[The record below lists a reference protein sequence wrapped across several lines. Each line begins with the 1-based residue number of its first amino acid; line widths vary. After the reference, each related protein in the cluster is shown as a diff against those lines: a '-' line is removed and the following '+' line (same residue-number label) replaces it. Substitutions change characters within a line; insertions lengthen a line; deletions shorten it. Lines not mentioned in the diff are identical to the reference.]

1 MPDKI
6 LISFCINQES
16 KFAKKINKEEK
27 LPEIRKILQN
37 KLPEDSIF
45 TLPDGSSIDKEDE
58 DDYSLS
64 EIIKDDKVYIKSESL
79 IKTTNVSQV
88 AKVPVKKNVPINGS
102 KFICKKGD
110 LDIYL
115 YPKIEFSD
123 IEKTQ
128 AIVFMVV
135 GQTGCGKTTL
145 LNSFINYILGIQ
157 IEDNFRYEII
167 YEQFGTSQSV
177 SQTSDVTVYNIKGIN
192 GFPPIQIV
200 DTPGFGDTRGIKQ
213 DMIIT
218 SKIETMFKKSLNSL
232 NAICFVAQSSNA
244 RLTVN
249 QKYIFT
255 SVLDL
260 FGEDVKENF
269 IAMLTFCDGG
279 VPQVVA
285 SLEDPNCVFS
295 GVIPYIKK
303 PWYYKFN
310 NSAIFASNRE
320 DEFTK
325 MFFKLGMK
333 SFEDFTKKLIKL
345 PRKSLTQTK
354 QVLDERNRLEKC
366 VEILTIKL
374 RAGLD
379 KVEYIKGI
387 LKMVSSLKG
396 DLNDSKNFTKVI
408 KTPKIRQVPVPPGNY
423 MTTCMTCSTTCH
435 KYCCIADD
443 GDKSGCACITNNYCV
458 RCKGRCHWT
467 QHKNRPYY
475 YEDYLEEEIVT
486 LDELKKKYCDS
497 KSDLDTKTQLLMGAK
512 NDLINLNI
520 ECINTQDLITKS
532 INRLQEIALNKT
544 VFESSEEHIELLI
557 ENEKSEHKEGWQT
570 RIEGLELLK
579 QQKKMLREIY
589 LGENEKMNNMRKF
602 IEDSLNKEKNLNDP
616 KSKCTIF

>member
-1 MPDKI
+1 MPEKV
-6 LISFCINQES
+6 LISVIINNES
-16 KFAKKINKEEK
+16 KFAKKISKEENLVEIRKLFGEK
-27 LPEIRKILQN
+27 LPN
-37 KLPEDSIF
+37 DSLF
-45 TLPDGSSIDKEDE
+45 TLPDGSEIDKEDE
-58 DDYSLS
+58 GDYTLS
-64 EIIKDDKVYIKSESL
+64 EILKDDKVYMKSNESL
-79 IKTTNVSQV
+79 KTSL
-88 AKVPVKKNVPINGS
+88 PVTIPEKKKNQPIPGS
-102 KFICKKGD
+102 KLIGKKGD

-115 YPKIEFSD
+115 YPKIDFNDS
-123 IEKTQ
+123 EKVK
-128 AIVFMVV
+128 AVIFMVV

-145 LNSFINYILGIQ
+145 LNSFINYLLGIE
-157 IEDNFRYEII
+157 IEDDFRYEII
-167 YEQFGTSQSV
+167 HESFGTSQSI
-177 SQTSDVTVYNIKGIN
+177 SQTSEVTVYNIKGIN
-192 GFPPIQIV
+192 GLPPIQII

-218 SKIETMFKKSLNSL
+218 SKIEKTFKEQLNNL

-244 RLTVN
+244 TRLTSN

-279 VPQVVA
+279 FPQVVA

-295 GVIPYIKK
+295 TVIPHIKK
-303 PWYYKFN
+303 PWFYKFN
-310 NSAIFASNRE
+310 NSAIFSSNRE

-333 SFEDFTKKLIKL
+333 SFEEFTQKLIKL
-345 PRKSLTQTK
+345 PRKSLTQSK
-354 QVLDERNRLEKC
+354 QVLEERNRLEKC

-408 KTPKIRQVPVPPGNY
+408 KTQIIRQVPVPPGNY
-423 MTTCMTCSTTCH
+423 MTTCMICSTTCH
-435 KYCCIADD
+435 KYCSIADD
-443 GDKSGCACITNNYCV
+443 RDKRGCECISGDYCI
-458 RCKGRCHWT
+458 RCKNKCHWT
-467 QHKNRPYY
+467 QHINRPYY
-475 YEDYLEEEIVT
+475 YEDYMEEETIILT
-486 LDELKKKYCDS
+486 ELKQKYCDS
-497 KSDLDTKTQLLMGAK
+497 KSNLDTKTQLLMRAK
-512 NDLINLNI
+512 KDLVNLNM

-544 VFESSEEHIELLI
+544 VFESSEEHIDLLI
-557 ENEKSEHKEGWQT
+557 ETEKSEHKEGWKT

-579 QQKKMLREIY
+579 QQKRMLREIY
-589 LGENEKMNNMRKF
+589 QGENQKMNQIKDF
-602 IEDSLNKEKNLNDP
+602 IEDSLKKEKNC
-616 KSKCTIF
+616 SIF

>member
-1 MPDKI
+1 MPEKV
-6 LISFCINQES
+6 LISVIINNES
-16 KFAKKINKEEK
+16 KFAKKISKEENLVEIRKLFGEK
-27 LPEIRKILQN
+27 LPN
-37 KLPEDSIF
+37 DSLF
-45 TLPDGSSIDKEDE
+45 TLPDGSEIDKEDE
-58 DDYSLS
+58 GDYTLS
-64 EIIKDDKVYIKSESL
+64 EILKDDKVYMKSNESL
-79 IKTTNVSQV
+79 KTSL
-88 AKVPVKKNVPINGS
+88 PVTIPEKKKNQPIPGS
-102 KFICKKGD
+102 KLIGKKGD

-115 YPKIEFSD
+115 YPKIDFNDS
-123 IEKTQ
+123 EKVK
-128 AIVFMVV
+128 AVIFMVV

-145 LNSFINYILGIQ
+145 LNSFINYLLGIE
-157 IEDNFRYEII
+157 IEDDFRYEII
-167 YEQFGTSQSV
+167 HESFGTSQSI
-177 SQTSDVTVYNIKGIN
+177 SQTSEVTVYNIKGIN
-192 GFPPIQIV
+192 GLPPIQII

-218 SKIETMFKKSLNSL
+218 SKIEKTFKEQLNNL

-244 RLTVN
+244 TRLTSN

-279 VPQVVA
+279 FPQVVA

-295 GVIPYIKK
+295 TVIPHIKK
-303 PWYYKFN
+303 PWFYKFN
-310 NSAIFASNRE
+310 NSAIFSSNRE

-333 SFEDFTKKLIKL
+333 SFEEFTQKLIKL
-345 PRKSLTQTK
+345 PRKSLTQSK
-354 QVLDERNRLEKC
+354 QVLEERNRLEKC

-423 MTTCMTCSTTCH
+423 MTTCMICSTTCH

-443 GDKSGCACITNNYCV
+443 GDKRGCACISGDYCI
-458 RCKGRCHWT
+458 RCKNKCHWT

-475 YEDYLEEEIVT
+475 YEDYMAEETIT
-486 LDELKKKYCDS
+486 LTELKQKYCDS
-497 KSDLDTKTQLLMGAK
+497 KSNLDTKTQLLMGAK
-512 NDLINLNI
+512 KDLVNLNM

-544 VFESSEEHIELLI
+544 VFESSEEHIDLLI
-557 ENEKSEHKEGWQT
+557 ETEKSEHKEGWKT

-579 QQKKMLREIY
+579 QQKRMLREIY
-589 LGENEKMNNMRKF
+589 QGENQKMNQIKDF
-602 IEDSLNKEKNLNDP
+602 IEDSLKKEKNC
-616 KSKCTIF
+616 SIF

>member
-1 MPDKI
+1 MPEKV
-6 LISFCINQES
+6 LISVIINNES
-16 KFAKKINKEEK
+16 KFAKKISKEENLVEIRKLFGEK
-27 LPEIRKILQN
+27 LPN
-37 KLPEDSIF
+37 DSLF
-45 TLPDGSSIDKEDE
+45 TLPDGSEIDKEDE
-58 DDYSLS
+58 GDYTLS
-64 EIIKDDKVYIKSESL
+64 EILKDDKVYMKSNESL
-79 IKTTNVSQV
+79 KTSL
-88 AKVPVKKNVPINGS
+88 PVTIPEKKKNQPIPGS
-102 KFICKKGD
+102 KLIGKKGD

-115 YPKIEFSD
+115 YPKIDFNDS
-123 IEKTQ
+123 EKVK
-128 AIVFMVV
+128 AVIFMVV

-145 LNSFINYILGIQ
+145 LNSFINYLLGIE
-157 IEDNFRYEII
+157 IEDDFRYEII
-167 YEQFGTSQSV
+167 HESFGTSQSI
-177 SQTSDVTVYNIKGIN
+177 SQTSEVTVYNIKGIN
-192 GFPPIQIV
+192 GLPPIQII

-218 SKIETMFKKSLNSL
+218 SKIEKTFKEQLNNL

-244 RLTVN
+244 TRLTSN

-279 VPQVVA
+279 FPQVVA

-295 GVIPYIKK
+295 TVIPHIKK
-303 PWYYKFN
+303 PWFYKFN
-310 NSAIFASNRE
+310 NSAIFSSNRE

-333 SFEDFTKKLIKL
+333 SFEEFTQKLIKL
-345 PRKSLTQTK
+345 PRKSLTQSK
-354 QVLDERNRLEKC
+354 QVLEERNRLEKC

-423 MTTCMTCSTTCH
+423 MTTCMICSTTCH
-435 KYCCIADD
+435 KYCSIADD
-443 GDKSGCACITNNYCV
+443 RDKRGCECISGDYCI
-458 RCKGRCHWT
+458 RCKNKCHWT
-467 QHKNRPYY
+467 QHINRPYY
-475 YEDYLEEEIVT
+475 YEDYMEEETIILT
-486 LDELKKKYCDS
+486 ELKQKYCDS
-497 KSDLDTKTQLLMGAK
+497 KSNLDTKTQLLMRAK
-512 NDLINLNI
+512 KDLVNLNM

-544 VFESSEEHIELLI
+544 VFESSEEHIDLLI
-557 ENEKSEHKEGWQT
+557 ETEKSEHKEGWKT

-579 QQKKMLREIY
+579 QQKRMLREIY
-589 LGENEKMNNMRKF
+589 QGENQKMNQIKDF
-602 IEDSLNKEKNLNDP
+602 IEDSLKKEKNC
-616 KSKCTIF
+616 SIF

>member
-1 MPDKI
+1 MPEKV
-6 LISFCINQES
+6 LISFLINNES
-16 KFAKKINKEEK
+16 KFAKKLNKEEK
-27 LPEIRKILQN
+27 LPAIRKFLSE

-45 TLPDGSSIDKEDE
+45 TLPDGSEIDKEDE
-58 DDYSLS
+58 DDYQLS
-64 EIIKDDKVYIKSESL
+64 EIIKDDKVYIKSKSNEIS
-79 IKTTNVSQV
+79 TNSIPTPIVQ
-88 AKVPVKKNVPINGS
+88 KKKNVPIEGS
-102 KFICKKGD
+102 ILVGKKGD

-115 YPKIEFSD
+115 YPQIEFND
-123 IEKTQ
+123 TEKIK
-128 AIVFMVV
+128 AVIFMVV
-135 GQTGCGKTTL
+135 GQTGSGKTTL
-145 LNSFINYILGIQ
+145 LNSFINYLLGIQ
-157 IEDNFRYEII
+157 IEDDFRYEII
-167 YEQFGTSQSV
+167 HETFGTSQSH
-177 SQTSDVTVYNIKGIN
+177 SQTSEVTVYNIKGTN
-192 GFPPIQIV
+192 GLPPMQII
-200 DTPGFGDTRGIKQ
+200 DTPGYGDTGGIKQ
-213 DMIIT
+213 DMVIT
-218 SKIETMFKKSLNSL
+218 GKIENKFKKTLNSL

-244 RLTVN
+244 RLTTN

-279 VPQVVA
+279 IPQVVS

-295 GVIPYIKK
+295 EVIPYIKK

-310 NSAIFASNRE
+310 NSAIFSSNRE

-325 MFFKLGMK
+325 MFYKLGMK
-333 SFEDFTKKLIKL
+333 SFEEFTNKLIKL

-366 VEILTIKL
+366 VEILTLKL
-374 RAGLD
+374 REGLD
-379 KVEYIKGI
+379 KIEYIKGI

-435 KYCCIADD
+435 KYCEISDD
-443 GDKSGCACITNNYCV
+443 GYKRGCACIRGDYCII
-458 RCKGRCHWT
+458 CKGKCHWS

-475 YEDYLEEEIVT
+475 YEDYMAEETIT
-486 LDELKKKYCDS
+486 LNELKEKYCNS

-512 NDLINLNI
+512 NDLISLNI
-520 ECINTQDLITKS
+520 ECINIQDLITKS

-544 VFESSEEHIELLI
+544 VFESSEEHIDLLI
-557 ENEKSEHKEGWQT
+557 ENEKSEHKKGWQT

-579 QQKKMLREIY
+579 QQKRMLREIY
-589 LGENEKMNNMRKF
+589 KGENQKMNDIRKF
-602 IEDSLNKEKNLNDP
+602 IEDSLNKEKHLNDP
-616 KSKCTIF
+616 QSGCCIF

>member
-1 MPDKI
+1 MNQNLQKKKSKEETLPQIRKI
-6 LISFCINQES
+6 FG
-16 KFAKKINKEEK
+16 EK
-27 LPEIRKILQN
+27 LPN
-37 KLPEDSIF
+37 DSVF
-45 TLPDGSSIDKEDE
+45 TLPDGSEIDKEDE
-58 DDYSLS
+58 SDYTLS
-64 EIIKDDKVYIKSESL
+64 EILKDDKVYMKSNESL
-79 IKTTNVSQV
+79 KTSLP
-88 AKVPVKKNVPINGS
+88 PVTIPEKKKNQPIPGS
-102 KFICKKGD
+102 KLIGKKGD

-115 YPKIEFSD
+115 YPKIDFNDS
-123 IEKTQ
+123 EKVK
-128 AIVFMVV
+128 AVIFMVV

-145 LNSFINYILGIQ
+145 LNSFINYLLGIE
-157 IEDNFRYEII
+157 IEDDFRYEII
-167 YEQFGTSQSV
+167 HESFGTSQSI
-177 SQTSDVTVYNIKGIN
+177 SQTSEVTVYNIKGIN
-192 GFPPIQIV
+192 GLPPIQII

-218 SKIETMFKKSLNSL
+218 SKIEKTFKEQLNNL

-244 RLTVN
+244 RLTSN

-279 VPQVVA
+279 FPQVVA

-295 GVIPYIKK
+295 TVIPHIKK
-303 PWYYKFN
+303 PWFYKFN

-333 SFEDFTKKLIKL
+333 SFEEFTQKLIKL
-345 PRKSLTQTK
+345 PRKSLTQSK
-354 QVLDERNRLEKC
+354 QVLEERNRLEKC

-387 LKMVSSLKG
+387 LKMVSSLKE

-408 KTPKIRQVPVPPGNY
+408 KTPKIRPVPVPPGNY
-423 MTTCMTCSTTCH
+423 MTTCIICSTICH
-435 KYCCIADD
+435 KYCSIADD
-443 GDKSGCACITNNYCV
+443 RDKRGCECISGDYCI
-458 RCKGRCHWT
+458 RCRNKCHWS

-475 YEDYLEEEIVT
+475 YEDYMEEETIT
-486 LDELKKKYCDS
+486 LTELKQKYCDS
-497 KSDLDTKTQLLMGAK
+497 KSNLDTKTQLLMRAK
-512 NDLINLNI
+512 KDLVNLNM

-544 VFESSEEHIELLI
+544 VFESSEEHIDLLI
-557 ENEKSEHKEGWQT
+557 ETEKSEHKEGWKT

-579 QQKKMLREIY
+579 QQKRMLREIY
-589 LGENEKMNNMRKF
+589 QGENQKMNQIKDF
-602 IEDSLNKEKNLNDP
+602 IEDSLKKE
-616 KSKCTIF
+616 SSIF

>member
-1 MPDKI
+1 MPEKV
-6 LISFCINQES
+6 LISVIINNES
-16 KFAKKINKEEK
+16 KFAKKISKEENLVEIRKLFGEK
-27 LPEIRKILQN
+27 LPN
-37 KLPEDSIF
+37 DSLF
-45 TLPDGSSIDKEDE
+45 TLPDGSEIDKEDE
-58 DDYSLS
+58 GDYTLS
-64 EIIKDDKVYIKSESL
+64 EILKDDKVYMKS
-79 IKTTNVSQV
+79 N
-88 AKVPVKKNVPINGS
+88 VPVTIPEKKKNQPIPGS
-102 KFICKKGD
+102 KLIGKKGD

-115 YPKIEFSD
+115 YPKIDFNDS
-123 IEKTQ
+123 EKVK
-128 AIVFMVV
+128 AVIFMVV

-145 LNSFINYILGIQ
+145 LNSFINYLLGIE
-157 IEDNFRYEII
+157 IEDDFRYEII
-167 YEQFGTSQSV
+167 HESFGTSQSI
-177 SQTSDVTVYNIKGIN
+177 SQTSEVTVYNIKGIN
-192 GFPPIQIV
+192 GLPPIQII

-218 SKIETMFKKSLNSL
+218 SKIEKTFKEQLNNL

-244 RLTVN
+244 RLTSN

-279 VPQVVA
+279 FPQVVA

-295 GVIPYIKK
+295 TVIPHIKK
-303 PWYYKFN
+303 PWFYKFN
-310 NSAIFASNRE
+310 NSAIFSSNRE

-333 SFEDFTKKLIKL
+333 SFEEFTQKLIKL
-345 PRKSLTQTK
+345 PRKSLTQSK
-354 QVLDERNRLEKC
+354 QVLEERNRLEKC

-423 MTTCMTCSTTCH
+423 MTTCMICSTTCH

-443 GDKSGCACITNNYCV
+443 GDKRGCACISGDYCI
-458 RCKGRCHWT
+458 RCKNKCHWT

-475 YEDYLEEEIVT
+475 YEDYMAEETIT
-486 LDELKKKYCDS
+486 LTELKQKYCDS
-497 KSDLDTKTQLLMGAK
+497 KSNLDTKTQLLMGAK
-512 NDLINLNI
+512 KDLVNLNM

-544 VFESSEEHIELLI
+544 VFESSEEHIDLLI
-557 ENEKSEHKEGWQT
+557 ETEKSEHKEGWKT

-579 QQKKMLREIY
+579 QQKRMLREIY
-589 LGENEKMNNMRKF
+589 QGENQKMNQIKDF
-602 IEDSLNKEKNLNDP
+602 IEDSLKKEKNC
-616 KSKCTIF
+616 SIF

>member
-1 MPDKI
+1 MPEKV
-6 LISFCINQES
+6 LISVIINNES
-16 KFAKKINKEEK
+16 KFAKKISKEENLVEIRKLFGEK
-27 LPEIRKILQN
+27 LPN
-37 KLPEDSIF
+37 DSLF
-45 TLPDGSSIDKEDE
+45 TLPDGSEIDKEDE
-58 DDYSLS
+58 GDYTLS
-64 EIIKDDKVYIKSESL
+64 EILKDDKVYMKSNESL
-79 IKTTNVSQV
+79 KTSLP
-88 AKVPVKKNVPINGS
+88 PVTIPEKKNQPIPGS
-102 KFICKKGD
+102 KLIGKKGD

-115 YPKIEFSD
+115 YPKIDFNDS
-123 IEKTQ
+123 EKVK
-128 AIVFMVV
+128 AVIFMVV

-145 LNSFINYILGIQ
+145 LNSFINYLLGIE
-157 IEDNFRYEII
+157 IEDDFRYEII
-167 YEQFGTSQSV
+167 HESFGTSQSI
-177 SQTSDVTVYNIKGIN
+177 SQTSEVTVYNIKGIN
-192 GFPPIQIV
+192 GLPPIQII

-218 SKIETMFKKSLNSL
+218 SKIEKTFKEQLNNL

-244 RLTVN
+244 RLTSN

-279 VPQVVA
+279 FPQVVA

-295 GVIPYIKK
+295 TVIPHIKK
-303 PWYYKFN
+303 PWFYKFN
-310 NSAIFASNRE
+310 NSAIFSSNRE

-333 SFEDFTKKLIKL
+333 SFEEFTQKLIKL
-345 PRKSLTQTK
+345 PRKSLTQSK
-354 QVLDERNRLEKC
+354 QVLEERNRLEKC

-387 LKMVSSLKG
+387 LKMVSSLKE

-408 KTPKIRQVPVPPGNY
+408 KTPKIRPVPVPPGNY
-423 MTTCMTCSTTCH
+423 MTTCMICSTTCH
-435 KYCCIADD
+435 KYCGIADD
-443 GDKSGCACITNNYCV
+443 GDKRGCACISGDYCI
-458 RCKGRCHWT
+458 RCRNKCHWS

-475 YEDYLEEEIVT
+475 YEDYMEEETIT
-486 LDELKKKYCDS
+486 LTELKQKYCDS
-497 KSDLDTKTQLLMGAK
+497 KSNLDTKTQLLMGAK
-512 NDLINLNI
+512 KDLVNLNM

-544 VFESSEEHIELLI
+544 VFESSEEHIDLLI
-557 ENEKSEHKEGWQT
+557 ETEKSEHKEGWKT

-579 QQKKMLREIY
+579 QQKRMLREIY
-589 LGENEKMNNMRKF
+589 QGENQKMNQIKDF
-602 IEDSLNKEKNLNDP
+602 IEDSLKKEKNC
-616 KSKCTIF
+616 SIF